1 MSRCVTLVFQHFAL
15 CSYSCQQRNH
25 RLYCIVLCTH
35 YYWSMIKLIKLMQ
48 INICIMMKDDV
59 KYIYVIFRW
68 RFHEFIALNFCNM
81 LRLHSMSSSCKHCLV
96 NHWWLLSEIKQLFC
110 ICIIRNII
118 MIILSFRDSAWGIGR
133 KICQTPVVILLLD
146 WLMTTNFIW
155 GPELFNQNV

>member
-1 MSRCVTLVFQHFAL
+1 MWIWLFYQCKHPLMSRCVTLVFQHFAL

-59 KYIYVIFRW
+59 KNIYVIFRW

-96 NHWWLLSEIKQLFC
+96 NHWWLLSEIKQHMYYKKYNHDYTVIQGFC
-110 ICIIRNII
+110 MGN
-118 MIILSFRDSAWGIGR
+118 W
-133 KICQTPVVILLLD
+133 
-146 WLMTTNFIW
+146 
-155 GPELFNQNV
+155 